1 MTFLDAVK
9 ENPSSSKTPVDRLR
23 APMAALL
30 LIIVAVLLASFLAL
44 DHPLIRSDGLAY
56 FMWLHSLARDQDLD
70 LANQAAHFGDLNSY
84 QVFLNEE
91 TGEYASVFPY
101 GSAFLYLPSYWLA
114 SLANRLAQFHVNDAY
129 FIRYQG
135 AVFPYSFFP
144 MLTTNLFAL
153 LAVLL
158 AFFAAL
164 KLSSPGVALLSSLA
178 LFLATP
184 LLYYATIE
192 PYMAHVPGTLLIV
205 LLIYILVGHREHTAA
220 WFFMGFILGAALL
233 VRWQL
238 ALYAVPVGLLALAGR
253 QWRKLLL
260 FIVGFVLLAWHLP
273 FSWLRMYGNPWVV
286 PAAVQ
291 GQQAFLAG
299 PLYIKEVLLSPERG
313 LLLWSPL
320 VVLAVAGLFIL
331 GRRERRLA
339 IALGLIVLL
348 QVLMN
353 ASLFDWGGG
362 WAFGMR
368 RMTELYPVWVIGLAT
383 LVQAAYSIE
392 KHGLLNRV
400 VRWGTLS
407 LVLLGVVFALLLLLS
422 HLNYVNTNL
431 AHPEGGPLWE
441 ELKYQFTESN
451 FRITA
456 QVIEEHYG
464 IWAWDMPGP

>member
-1 MTFLDAVK
+1 MSSLDLVK
-9 ENPSSSKTPVDRLR
+9 ENRFPSRTTRSRR
-23 APMAALL
+23 RALL
-30 LIIVAVLLASFLAL
+30 ATTSLVIVAVLLVSFLAL
-44 DHPLIRSDGLAY
+44 DRPLIRSDGLAY
-56 FMWLHSLARDQDLD
+56 FMWLHSLAHDHDLD
-70 LANQAAHFGDLNSY
+70 LANQATHFADLNSY
-84 QVFLNEE
+84 QVFLNET

-114 SLANRLAQFHVNDAY
+114 SVANRLAQFHVNDAY
-129 FIRYQG
+129 FIRHQG

-144 MLTTNLFAL
+144 MLATNLFAL
-153 LAVLL
+153 LSVVL
-158 AFFAAL
+158 AFFAAM
-164 KLSSPGVALLSSLA
+164 KLSSTGAALLSSLA

-192 PYMAHVPGTLLIV
+192 PYMSHVPGTLLMA
-205 LLIYILVGHREHTAA
+205 LLLYILVGYRRHTAA
-220 WFFMGFILGAALL
+220 WFFLGFLLGAALL

-238 ALYAVPVGLLALAGR
+238 ALYAVPIGLLGLAR
-253 QWRKLLL
+253 QSWRKLLL
-260 FIVGFVLLAWHLP
+260 FIAGFLLLAWHLP

-291 GQQAFLAG
+291 GQQPFLAG

-320 VVLAVAGLFIL
+320 VLLAVAGLFIL
-331 GRRERRLA
+331 GRRERDLA
-339 IALGLIVLL
+339 VVLGLMVLL

-353 ASLFDWGGG
+353 ASLYDWGGG

-383 LVQAAYSIE
+383 LVHTAFSLE
-392 KHGLLNRV
+392 KHHRLSRV
-400 VRWGTLS
+400 GRWGTLS
-407 LVLLGVVFALLLLLS
+407 LVLVGVVFGLVLLLS

-441 ELKYQFTESN
+441 EIRYHFIESN
-451 FRITA
+451 LRITA
-456 QVIEEHYG
+456 QVIKEHYG
-464 IWAWDMPGP
+464 VWAWNKPGP

>member
-1 MTFLDAVK
+1 MPLV
-9 ENPSSSKTPVDRLR
+9 
-23 APMAALL
+23 
-30 LIIVAVLLASFLAL
+30 IVAVLLVSFLAL
-44 DHPLIRSDGLAY
+44 DRPLIRSDGLAY
-56 FMWLHSLARDQDLD
+56 FMWLHSLAHDHDLD
-70 LANQAAHFGDLNSY
+70 LANQATQFADLNSY

-91 TGEYASVFPY
+91 TGQYASVFPY

-114 SLANRLAQFHVNDAY
+114 SVANRLAQFHVNDAY
-129 FIRYQG
+129 FISHQG
-135 AVFPYSFFP
+135 AAFPYSFFP
-144 MLTTNLFAL
+144 MLATNLFAL
-153 LAVLL
+153 LAVVL

-164 KLSSPGVALLSSLA
+164 KLSSPGAALLSSLA

-192 PYMAHVPGTLLIV
+192 PYMAHVPGTLLIA
-205 LLIYILVGHREHTAA
+205 LLIYILAGYREHTAA
-220 WFFMGFILGAALL
+220 WFFMGCILGAALL

-238 ALYAVPVGLLALAGR
+238 ALYAVPIGLLGLVR
-253 QWRKLLL
+253 QQVRKLLL
-260 FIVGFVLLAWHLP
+260 FLVGFLLLAWHLP

-286 PAAVQ
+286 PAAIQ

-320 VVLAVAGLFIL
+320 VLLSVAGLFIL
-331 GRRERRLA
+331 AKRERVLA
-339 IALGLIVLL
+339 ITMGLMVLL

-353 ASLFDWGGG
+353 ASLYDWGGG

-392 KHGLLNRV
+392 KRGLWRRLA
-400 VRWGTLS
+400 RWGTLS
-407 LVLLGVVFALLLLLS
+407 LVLLGVVFGLLLFLS

-441 ELKYQFTESN
+441 AIRYHFVDSN
-451 FRITA
+451 LHITA
-456 QVIEEHYG
+456 QVIKEHYG
-464 IWAWDMPGP
+464 VWAWDMPGP